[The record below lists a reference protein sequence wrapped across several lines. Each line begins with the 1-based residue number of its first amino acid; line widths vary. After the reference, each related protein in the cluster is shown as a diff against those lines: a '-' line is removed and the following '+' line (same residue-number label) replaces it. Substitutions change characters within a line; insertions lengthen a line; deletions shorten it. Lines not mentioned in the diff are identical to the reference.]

1 MNFAD
6 AFARW
11 LHGASAT
18 EGENTPIFT
27 ADGEAG
33 RALAALRSVMDPEVG
48 MDIVAMGLVADD
60 LYRYRLAWFRFAQAW
75 IVLAKIAVLG
85 WGIAVPEHRLV
96 ALWGVLI
103 IGSVISHAP
112 GNWRQYAL
120 WGPPGPCANRDGA
133 PCRPA
138 STAARAPAPHLG

>member
-1 MNFAD
+1 MQAVT
-6 AFARW
+6 
-11 LHGASAT
+11 ASHKFR
-18 EGENTPIFT
+18 GQ
-27 ADGEAG
+27 
-33 RALAALRSVMDPEVG
+33 RALRIGVRTIHIGAGAMVLG
-48 MDIVAMGLVADD
+48 AVAFRQAPGGWAPLLFVSGLGLVADD

-75 IVLAKIAVLG
+75 IVLAKIGVLG